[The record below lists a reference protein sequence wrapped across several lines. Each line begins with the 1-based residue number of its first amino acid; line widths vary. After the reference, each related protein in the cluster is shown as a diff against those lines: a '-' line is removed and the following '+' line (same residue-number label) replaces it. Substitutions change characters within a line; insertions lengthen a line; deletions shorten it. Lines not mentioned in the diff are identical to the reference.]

1 MNLTFD
7 EGKLFYDL
15 YAALLS
21 FVNRKLE
28 VSSET
33 VLGLSGVHLHAA
45 RGQGRHSGRPFRP
58 PGTDRR
64 VRRREPGEAEG

>member
-15 YAALLS
+15 YAGLLS

-28 VSSET
+28 VSSEQFSNSQEYAST
-33 VLGLSGVHLHAA
+33 
-45 RGQGRHSGRPFRP
+45 P
-58 PGTDRR
+58 PDADRKR
-64 VRRREPGEAEG
+64 MASSPR

>member
-21 FVNRKLE
+21 FVNRKLQ
-28 VSSET
+28 VSPEQFSN
-33 VLGLSGVHLHAA
+33 LSRVHVHAA
-45 RGQGRHSGRPFRP
+45 RGQVCRSGCPFRP
-58 PGTDRR
+58 TGTDRR
-64 VRRREPGEAEG
+64 VRQGQPGQVVT

>member
-1 MNLTFD
+1 MNVTFD

-21 FVNRKLE
+21 FVNRKLK
-28 VSSET
+28 VSLGA
-33 VLGLSGVHLHAA
+33 VLGFSGIHVHAA
-45 RGQGRHSGRPFRP
+45 RGQGRRSGCPFRP

-64 VRRREPGEAEG
+64 VRRGEPGQVVS